1 MKLSRV
7 LSNYILTMILSTG
20 LFLLAAGT
28 SQADLIEADLE
39 PGDGLITYDTE
50 NELEWLDLTATQ
62 GLSVIDVLGTNWVKP
77 EAEGGYGFRYAT
89 PAEVVGLF
97 VAAGI
102 PNIGAMSRAN
112 YLGVDELLG
121 LMGVT
126 FTKTRATGSKGLHD
140 IGDPGFESGF
150 AGVAYLRLGEQPNPS
165 AKAQVSKDLVKTEAR
180 FVEAGSYLVR

>member
-7 LSNYILTMILSTG
+7 LSNVILTMILSTG
-20 LFLLAAGT
+20 LLLLAAGT
-28 SQADLIEADLE
+28 TQADLIEADLE
-39 PGDGLITYDTE
+39 PGDRLITYDTE
-50 NELEWLDLTATQ
+50 NDLEWLDLTATQ

-89 PAEVVGLF
+89 PAEVVELF

-102 PNIGAMSRAN
+102 PNIGSTSREN

-126 FTKTRATGSKGLHD
+126 FAKKRAIGSKGLHD

-150 AGVAYLRLGEQPNPS
+150 AGIAYLRLGEQRNPS